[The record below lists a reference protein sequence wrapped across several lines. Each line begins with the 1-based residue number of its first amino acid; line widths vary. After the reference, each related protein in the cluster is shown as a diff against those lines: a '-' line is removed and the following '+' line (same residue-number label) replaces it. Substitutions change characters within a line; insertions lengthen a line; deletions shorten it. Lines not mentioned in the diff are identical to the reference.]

1 MRWASSAYF
10 RLTTRPV
17 DQALAGMPASGP
29 QRDERRRQTL
39 AGGYRLRE
47 GGGSPGVSLLGIGAV
62 MPEVIAAAEEL
73 EGAGIGAD
81 VICLTSPDLVF
92 RAVQCRRGLAEG
104 SDAVL
109 DELFPRELARP
120 LVTVLDGHPHTLA
133 FLAAVHG
140 APIACLGVTSFGQ
153 SGDVADLY
161 RHFGID
167 SDTIVGAA
175 LDLLEEAR

>member
-1 MRWASSAYF
+1 
-10 RLTTRPV
+10 
-17 DQALAGMPASGP
+17 
-29 QRDERRRQTL
+29 
-39 AGGYRLRE
+39 
-47 GGGSPGVSLLGIGAV
+47 
-62 MPEVIAAAEEL
+62 
-73 EGAGIGAD
+73 

-109 DELFPRELARP
+109 DELFPRELVRP

-140 APIACLGVTSFGQ
+140 VPIACLGVTSFGQ
-153 SGDVADLY
+153 SGDVAELY